1 MVVDHADD
9 VGGDAALVA
18 LVEALES
25 EVVTRTGSSD
35 EGLV

>member
-1 MVVDHADD
+1 MVVDHAED

-18 LVEALES
+18 RVEALEG
-25 EVVTRTGSSD
+25 EVVTRTGRSD

>member
-9 VGGDAALVA
+9 IGGDAALIA
-18 LVEALES
+18 LVEALEG
-25 EVVTRTGSSD
+25 EVVTRTGRSD

>member
-9 VGGDAALVA
+9 VRRDAAVVA
-18 LVEALES
+18 LVEALEG
-25 EVVTRTGSSD
+25 EVVARTGRSD